1 MSFMQ
6 PELVHGLWLRVD
18 TMNGTWWVPEDLV
31 GPVFLKQGVAY
42 EVEWDSLEPDSKLRP
57 LLNDLEDYVEA
68 DRTEI
73 YELTLVEGWG
83 GRMSAPGYLDC
94 TEWVVLPEREDV
106 EAVLEDMYGE
116 DHG

>member
-6 PELVHGLWLRVD
+6 PEIVHGLWLRVD
-18 TMNGTWWVPEDLV
+18 TMSGTWWVPEYLV
-31 GPVFLKQGVAY
+31 GPVFLKQDVAY
-42 EVEWDSLEPDSKLRP
+42 EVDWYSLEPDSKLRA
-57 LLNDLEDYVEA
+57 LVLDLEDYVEA

-83 GRMSAPGYLDC
+83 GRMSAPGYTDC
-94 TEWVVLPEREDV
+94 TEWTVLPEREDV

-116 DHG
+116 D

>member
-6 PELVHGLWLRVD
+6 PEIVHGLWLRVD
-18 TMNGTWWVPEDLV
+18 TLNGTWWLPEDLV
-31 GPVFLKQGVAY
+31 GPTFLKQGVAY
-42 EVEWDSLEPDSKLRP
+42 EVEWFNLEEDSNLKALVY
-57 LLNDLEDYVEA
+57 DLEDYVEA

-83 GRMSAPGYLDC
+83 GRMSAPGYMDR

>member
-31 GPVFLKQGVAY
+31 GPTFLKQYVAY
-42 EVEWDSLEPDSKLRP
+42 EVEWDSLEEDSNLKALVY
-57 LLNDLEDYVEA
+57 DLEDYVEA

-83 GRMSAPGYLDC
+83 GRMSAPGYTDC
-94 TEWVVLPEREDV
+94 TEWTVLPEREDV
-106 EAVLEDMYGE
+106 EAVLEDMYGG
-116 DHG
+116 DHD

>member
-6 PELVHGLWLRVD
+6 PEIVHGLWLRVG
-18 TMNGTWWVPEDLV
+18 TMSGTWWVPEDLV
-31 GPVFLKQGVAY
+31 GPVFLKQGVTY
-42 EVEWDSLEPDSKLRP
+42 EVERDNLEPDSKLRA
-57 LLNDLEDYVEA
+57 LVNDLEDYVEA

-83 GRMSAPGYLDC
+83 GRMSAPGFLDR

-116 DHG
+116 DND

>member
-1 MSFMQ
+1 MSYMQ
-6 PELVHGLWLRVD
+6 PEIVHGLWLRVD

-31 GPVFLKQGVAY
+31 DPVFLKQDVAY
-42 EVEWDSLEPDSKLRP
+42 EIDWPNLEEDSNLKALVYA
-57 LLNDLEDYVEA
+57 LEDFVDA
-68 DRTEI
+68 DVYDI

-94 TEWVVLPEREDV
+94 TEWTVLPDREDV

-116 DHG
+116 NHD

>member
-6 PELVHGLWLRVD
+6 PEIIYGLWLRVD
-18 TMNGTWWVPEDLV
+18 TTNGTWWLPEDPV
-31 GPVFLKQGVAY
+31 GPVFLKHDVAY
-42 EVEWDSLEPDSKLRP
+42 EVEWENLEEDSNLKALVYA
-57 LLNDLEDYVEA
+57 LEDYVGA

-94 TEWVVLPEREDV
+94 TEWTVLPEREDV
-106 EAVLEDMYGE
+106 EAVLEDMYGG
-116 DHG
+116 DHD

>member
-6 PELVHGLWLRVD
+6 PEIVHGLWLRVD
-18 TMNGTWWVPEDLV
+18 TMSGTWWVPEDLV
-31 GPVFLKQGVAY
+31 GPTFLKQDVAY
-42 EVEWDSLEPDSKLRP
+42 EVEWDNLEEDSNLKALVY
-57 LLNDLEDYVEA
+57 LLEDYVEA

-83 GRMSAPGYLDC
+83 GRMSAPGYTDC
-94 TEWVVLPEREDV
+94 TEWTVLPEREDV

-116 DHG
+116 D